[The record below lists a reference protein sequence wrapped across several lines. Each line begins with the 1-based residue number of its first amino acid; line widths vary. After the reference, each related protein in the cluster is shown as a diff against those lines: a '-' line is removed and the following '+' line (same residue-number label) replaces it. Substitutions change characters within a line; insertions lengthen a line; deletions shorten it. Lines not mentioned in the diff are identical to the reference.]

1 MTSLHNL
8 TSPNENTSIKQIKDK
23 QPFDSQ
29 TQSVEDSVFK
39 YKLNKELT
47 KTDININLPST
58 HEQPKCTFLQSKKSK
73 IIFFTAIAAV
83 LAIGI
88 ILIVLWQIGIL
99 SNTNNN
105 NNTQSLLIVNIKRE
119 LNEVS
124 RYKEIKHSTSSMTIN
139 NTSHEN
145 KEQFTTDVIL
155 NIHNIIKLQDN
166 TNLYEAHLLI
176 ISLYVLN
183 ETNTTS
189 QNELTEGINIYNIS
203 NINTYISSLSQDE
216 INSLPIMKVSFYEN
230 GTINDMQVPL
240 NISSQTKETM
250 QSISSKII
258 PSIAKEL
265 YTETKETPLM
275 RMLEDNNI
283 EGGNAN
289 YYTSTG
295 KEASLYNVKKHS
307 VSEGDVQF
315 HNSNVN
321 ALTETTVDN
330 EEGVIKDVKSKGD
343 VTFTQSD
350 LGNEDYGEYQ
360 IRRNS
365 PLAGVTNGLN
375 NNIFKSDFN
384 AVSSSVQSE
393 LVFTNKTIN
402 ENTTRLIN
410 DIATYVKFV
419 KYNEHENIDN
429 ENNNN
434 SNNNNTT
441 TRLLQMLNI
450 PNAKVFTRNISQI
463 QTITSSNELKRLLK
477 VENFLQPIEFA
488 YPIFKYDHVGLL
500 IHLTSLILIDT
511 NTGIV
516 TLTSLITIGST
527 TIELLKREHNTQLGS
542 ILDNA
547 DNTLEHSLNQI
558 ESLITQ
564 TKAKEQQWIEQLN
577 TVLTPLKMKLD
588 STYNVGPLYREP
600 IKEVYA
606 TIQQYSINIFE
617 QMNTFINN
625 QHIYLNN
632 KISVLHSSHY
642 TQLNELH
649 DIINSFLNECQQ
661 YFISAPNSVFDTFYN
676 DSLAYADAIL
686 DANDNIIDFDIN
698 IYYDIVDQV
707 QKGRN
712 IYETFLT
719 KFINIIERGLTVYSN
734 EMQFKSNEL
743 LSEAL
748 NAVEYIG
755 TAIENNIIISEVISE
770 NRREQTAKGAYAFR
784 NSISS
789 LIEKIFIKIN
799 EAYNA
804 NINNDDTNAM
814 KNQLENTV
822 NSMLNEF
829 NTKTE
834 SMLHAIKNK
843 IPNIAKYEA
852 YITNHPNII
861 DSIENELLEIEQQ
874 QLTELISNPLYKLHR
889 QFYSPEQMN
898 EINNLLTTNAKSVVN
913 QLYSDKQQ
921 ASEILSTNKNIIDTS
936 STEEQYANEFFRI
949 NKKIFEGLEH
959 EKSLLHHS
967 NFGLFIDKAE
977 KTLLNIIQL
986 NYQYGRNYMTD
997 INTFY
1002 EQHRYANHI
1011 TERYRTDKYEQRSQ
1025 MSSLYTSEFVRGIE
1039 NNLHSYIKDAYLSL
1053 GHNLQSYIET
1063 QLIPA
1068 DVDLTKYESMAV
1080 VREYIDKILLFVESK
1095 INATMFNEDNF
1106 VNVFQGGIDD
1116 IITNSVNLNNKL
1128 LNEYMQYKNTLIDDL
1143 PLCIESTKIKCD
1155 YDLIFYSE
1163 GFGGIKH
1170 LYELEEEF
1178 DKIVKELTNEYFNTN
1193 IIQLV
1198 FNDFADAHL
1207 KLPLNEFKSKVIE
1220 LYSSMSQMEEEFSD
1234 LTPFKTLM
1242 NKYETQSLNII
1253 KTYLG
1258 EKLLTNLYKAIT
1270 NGLNSRIGEYFSQ
1283 IANKLSLLNTN
1294 YISSHLKQTITQF
1307 LDSDEP
1313 SEIII
1318 KLNTLK
1324 FTQED
1329 KGRTILEDIEVM
1341 LMNEFDLIIESCY
1354 LTIENILNSTISDI
1368 ESNLP
1373 EFPFK
1378 EFIRPRK
1385 EYLTTKVNSI
1395 RETFINSKEVFAN
1408 ITIRSFVLGVSEKD
1422 FFNIMNTNIL
1432 LFKRIVGDPIA
1443 QYANTASYEIE
1454 RNAKYLDIN
1463 FSKNDFQA
1471 AKLRTSLYYFNE
1483 IQTLTLN
1490 RILNAQEGKWNVFTS
1505 NDIITR
1511 FNHATTYNYKIN
1523 ELIDDMSTVLN
1534 ELNEVTQCK
1543 LEPYFESAK
1552 QNIRNVFE
1560 ETTNDK
1566 VMKAQ
1571 ILEYTNSL
1579 YSIFISSNE
1588 DIKKLYNNYKQ
1599 QLKMFFIKETDTI
1612 HNKPEYKE
1620 GRPYYI
1626 DQTSLA
1632 EKYQEY
1638 VTQILSNIE
1647 IVRSS
1652 INNLELDE
1660 KIIAQTKEE
1669 YYMLLNNAID
1679 MFSSKILALSQNIPQ
1694 YELLN
1699 LTYTFTDLFNSA
1711 MNNTY
1716 FDIIKHNFDTYANS
1730 ILKDKFGNIKS
1741 FLSSEIEILH
1751 KNVSELMNEE
1761 FNNFINIFLRESTE
1775 PVNDTVFVISDFS
1788 ILFSNNITSLIST
1801 FGYQTF
1807 NLFENEPIKQR
1818 LLLSIP
1824 QITKSF
1830 VFNINDS
1837 HFQTQ
1842 VEASDYIFREAS
1854 TDRYIAEMVEF
1865 KEEYLYNVLRSN
1877 FEKAVD
1883 DFISIDGDLFGRKI
1897 YNKIVNVD
1905 TVLACRIAEEKLNF
1919 IYQYLEYVLNK
1930 MSLISSSTNVK
1941 YNKLLPDLVSLLR
1954 EEVVDKSESVF
1965 EEYLNVFQ
1973 NELADVFINTF
1984 KDTVLNSNFVKDAF
1998 SDRVISVIKR
2008 AFSLGYDYKFKEHF
2022 VNAVNDKWVSVWKGK
2037 LSEGVETQINTFVSS
2052 VVNVKHELLQIL
2064 LSNIEVSLIDSSFIM
2079 ILNHVNN
2086 YKISI
2091 ETCSNTINELTFS
2104 ITNFEPFEI
2113 YLNNTA
2119 LPLLQS
2125 IDETYSVLQ
2134 SNLLTKIDEVLNQFD
2149 NYASLVSTEYQT
2161 ETVVAFANEV
2171 YENVITI
2178 IDDMKQYIIN
2188 LSKETSNRRMLNEH
2202 LPSYPQLRNMIE
2214 DTMPDINIKQL
2225 TDALITLEQ
2234 YLSTLREGI
2243 STSQPIVNLIN
2254 SLFNFQSKLQT
2265 GLIQISNPVTSLTT
2279 KLATFLTEDKLNTF
2293 KTLIGEQITEVNDV
2307 VNNHNT
2313 RVSTSTQTVID
2324 TLTDLYITMNEIKN
2338 SIEHNVKTTIEKSLK
2353 EIKQD
2358 IDPIH
2363 ILESFD
2369 VKPKSDIQIKVNVLN
2384 IPFTFTFGFDCRYV
2398 YNVYQ
2403 GMSGLSLNTTAFLG
2417 TQLNFASSAG
2427 ITYVGKDKYTTTVNG
2442 NVQMSEIRIASVVDL
2457 RKFTVHLDALINFHP
2472 INVRTYMTRYYCK
2485 RLLWR
2490 RCYTKVSLDNT
2501 LKTEK
2506 ITKNIPIDY

>member
-88 ILIVLWQIGIL
+88 ILIVLWQTGVL
-99 SNTNNN
+99 SKTNNN

-265 YTETKETPLM
+265 YIETTETPSM

-295 KEASLYNVKKHS
+295 KEVSLYNVKKHS

-350 LGNEDYGEYQ
+350 LGNENYGEYQ

-384 AVSSSVQSE
+384 AVSSSFQSE

-429 ENNNN
+429 EN
-434 SNNNNTT
+434 NNNNTT

-577 TVLTPLKMKLD
+577 TVLTPLKIKLD

-632 KISVLHSSHY
+632 TISVLHSSHY
-642 TQLNELH
+642 TQLNELN

-661 YFISAPNSVFDTFYN
+661 YFISAPNSVFDIFYN
-676 DSLAYADAIL
+676 DSIAYTDAIL

-719 KFINIIERGLTVYSN
+719 KFMNIIERGLTVYSN

-1002 EQHRYANHI
+1002 EQHRYANYI

-1025 MSSLYTSEFVRGIE
+1025 MSSLYTNEFVRGIE

-1080 VREYIDKILLFVESK
+1080 VREYIDKILEFVESK

-1116 IITNSVNLNNKL
+1116 IITNAVNLNNKL
-1128 LNEYMQYKNTLIDDL
+1128 SNEYTQYKNTLIDDL
-1143 PLCIESTKIKCD
+1143 PLCVESTKIKCD

-1170 LYELEEEF
+1170 LYEPEEEF

-1378 EFIRPRK
+1378 ELIRPRK

-1463 FSKNDFQA
+1463 FNKNDFQA

-1534 ELNEVTQCK
+1534 ELNEVTQSK

-1588 DIKKLYNNYKQ
+1588 DIKQLYNNYKQ

-1626 DQTSLA
+1626 DQTRLA

-1751 KNVSELMNEE
+1751 KNISELMNEE

-1854 TDRYIAEMVEF
+1854 TNRYIAEMVEF

-1941 YNKLLPDLVSLLR
+1941 YNKLLPDLVSLLQGGL
-1954 EEVVDKSESVF
+1954 VNKSESVF
-1965 EEYLNVFQ
+1965 EEYLNMFK

-1984 KDTVLNSNFVKDAF
+1984 KDTVLNSDYVKGAF

-2052 VVNVKHELLQIL
+2052 VLNVKHELLQIL
-2064 LSNIEVSLIDSSFIM
+2064 LNNIEVSLIDSSFIM

-2091 ETCSNTINELTFS
+2091 ETCSNTINELTFA

-2134 SNLLTKIDEVLNQFD
+2134 NNLLTKIDEVLNQFD

-2214 DTMPDINIKQL
+2214 DTIPDINIKQL

-2307 VNNHNT
+2307 INNHNT
-2313 RVSTSTQTVID
+2313 RVSTSTQIVID
-2324 TLTDLYITMNEIKN
+2324 TLTDLYITMSEIKN

-2442 NVQMSEIRIASVVDL
+2442 NVQMSEIRIASVIDL

-2485 RLLWR
+2485 RLLGR
-2490 RCYTKVSLDNT
+2490 RCFTKVSLDNT